1 PCGSELTHPAERHA
15 ARGRGGA
22 ALRRHVLVR
31 CGRHRSARSSL
42 HGRQCMSA
50 ARIELPSLI
59 RRGDAVEVRI
69 VIQHPMETGFR
80 IDAWG
85 KRVPRNAIHSLTCRY
100 NGVEVFRATLGTG
113 IAANPYLRFFTRA
126 VDSGELA
133 FWWLDDDEVQG
144 SAKATI
150 SVA

>member
-1 PCGSELTHPAERHA
+1 MSV
-15 ARGRGGA
+15 AR
-22 ALRRHVLVR
+22 V
-31 CGRHRSARSSL
+31 
-42 HGRQCMSA
+42 Q
-50 ARIELPSLI
+50 LPEVV
-59 RRGDAVEVRI
+59 RRGEPVEVRV

-126 VDSGELA
+126 IDSGELE
-133 FWWLDDDEVQG
+133 FWWIDDDEVEG
-144 SAKATI
+144 TARTSITVI
-150 SVA
+150 

>member
-1 PCGSELTHPAERHA
+1 
-15 ARGRGGA
+15 
-22 ALRRHVLVR
+22 
-31 CGRHRSARSSL
+31 
-42 HGRQCMSA
+42 MSV
-50 ARIELPSLI
+50 ARIQLPEVV
-59 RRGDAVEVRI
+59 RRGELVEVRV

-126 VDSGELA
+126 IDSGELE
-133 FWWLDDDEVQG
+133 FWWIDDDEVEGTARAQIVVG
-144 SAKATI
+144 
-150 SVA
+150 